1 MLLRSFFGSSLLL
14 LAGPSVLAGPLVC
27 TTSVEAPPPGSGGA
41 PVEVTVC
48 HPTETTSE
56 LVNRRFYTWT
66 SPMARGVDPLHQL
79 TDVLGIAVGG
89 IEGNRFMGF
98 GFPDQTLIWDGSALQ
113 NTTGALLEEQSPPLP
128 MRTMD
133 ISSGF
138 NGSLAAT
145 ETIEAVPDA
154 PSRRSL
160 PRRDSPVVTLS
171 PWGSSN
177 LVNAANS

>member
-27 TTSVEAPPPGSGGA
+27 TTTVESPMSGSGGGA

-56 LVNRRFYTWT
+56 LVNRRLYTWT
-66 SPMARGVDPLHQL
+66 SPMARGVEPLHQL

-154 PSRRSL
+154 PSSDHF
-160 PRRDSPVVTLS
+160 PGVTPL
-171 PWGSSN
+171 W
-177 LVNAANS
+177 

>member
-1 MLLRSFFGSSLLL
+1 MLLRSFFRSSLLL
-14 LAGPSVLAGPLVC
+14 LAGPSVMAGPLVC
-27 TTSVEAPPPGSGGA
+27 ITSVEAPPLGSGSA

-56 LVNRRFYTWT
+56 LINRRFFTWT

-128 MRTMD
+128 MRTQD

-138 NGSLAAT
+138 NGSLAVT
-145 ETIEAVPDA
+145 EAIEAVPDA
-154 PSRRSL
+154 PTADHF
-160 PRRDSPVVTLS
+160 PDVTPL
-171 PWGSSN
+171 W
-177 LVNAANS
+177 

>member
-1 MLLRSFFGSSLLL
+1 M
-14 LAGPSVLAGPLVC
+14 
-27 TTSVEAPPPGSGGA
+27 
-41 PVEVTVC
+41 C

-113 NTTGALLEEQSPPLP
+113 NTTGALLEEQSPPLL

-154 PSRRSL
+154 PSGDHF
-160 PRRDSPVVTLS
+160 PGVTPL
-171 PWGSSN
+171 W
-177 LVNAANS
+177 

>member
-1 MLLRSFFGSSLLL
+1 MLL
-14 LAGPSVLAGPLVC
+14 LAGPSLLAGPLVC
-27 TTSVEAPPPGSGGA
+27 TTNVEAPMPVSGGA

-89 IEGNRFMGF
+89 IEGNRVMGF

-128 MRTMD
+128 MQTLD

-145 ETIEAVPDA
+145 DSIDAVLDA
-154 PSRRSL
+154 PRVDHF
-160 PRRDSPVVTLS
+160 PDVTPL
-171 PWGSSN
+171 W
-177 LVNAANS
+177 

>member
-1 MLLRSFFGSSLLL
+1 MLLRSFLGSSLLL

-27 TTSVEAPPPGSGGA
+27 TTSVEAPQPGSGSA

-48 HPTETTSE
+48 SPTETTSE
-56 LVNRRFYTWT
+56 LINHRFYTWT

-89 IEGNRFMGF
+89 IEGNWFMGF
-98 GFPDQTLIWDGSALQ
+98 GFPDQTLVWDGSALQ
-113 NTTGALLEEQSPPLP
+113 NTTVALLEEQSPPLP
-128 MRTMD
+128 MRTLD

-145 ETIEAVPDA
+145 ETIEAVSDA
-154 PSRRSL
+154 PSADHFRGVPPL
-160 PRRDSPVVTLS
+160 
-171 PWGSSN
+171 W
-177 LVNAANS
+177 

>member
-27 TTSVEAPPPGSGGA
+27 TTSVEAPPPGGGA

-79 TDVLGIAVGG
+79 TDFLGIAVGG
-89 IEGNRFMGF
+89 IEGNRVMGF

-145 ETIEAVPDA
+145 ETIEAVQDA
-154 PSRRSL
+154 PSDDHF
-160 PRRDSPVVTLS
+160 PGVTPL
-171 PWGSSN
+171 W
-177 LVNAANS
+177 

>member
-1 MLLRSFFGSSLLL
+1 VLLRSFFGSSLLL

-27 TTSVEAPPPGSGGA
+27 TTS
-41 PVEVTVC
+41 
-48 HPTETTSE
+48 E
-56 LVNRRFYTWT
+56 LVNRRFTPGPRPWPGAWT
-66 SPMARGVDPLHQL
+66 PLHQL
-79 TDVLGIAVGG
+79 TDFLGIAVGG
-89 IEGNRFMGF
+89 IEGNRVMGF

-113 NTTGALLEEQSPPLP
+113 NTTGALLEEQSPSLP

-154 PSRRSL
+154 PSSDHF
-160 PRRDSPVVTLS
+160 PGVTPL
-171 PWGSSN
+171 W
-177 LVNAANS
+177 

>member
-1 MLLRSFFGSSLLL
+1 MLLLSFFRSGLLL
-14 LAGPSVLAGPLVC
+14 LVGPSVLAGPLVC
-27 TTSVEAPPPGSGGA
+27 TSSVEAPPSGSGYV

-48 HPTETTSE
+48 HPTETNGE
-56 LVNRRFYTWT
+56 LINRRFYTWT
-66 SPMARGVDPLHQL
+66 SPMARGVDPMHQL

-128 MRTMD
+128 MRILD

-145 ETIEAVPDA
+145 DSIEAVPDV
-154 PSRRSL
+154 
-160 PRRDSPVVTLS
+160 PRVDHFPDVTPL
-171 PWGSSN
+171 W
-177 LVNAANS
+177 

>member
-1 MLLRSFFGSSLLL
+1 MLLHSFFRSGLLL

-27 TTSVEAPPPGSGGA
+27 TTSVEAPPPDRGFA

-56 LVNRRFYTWT
+56 LINRRVFTWT

-79 TDVLGIAVGG
+79 TDVLGIAVGSM
-89 IEGNRFMGF
+89 EGNRVMGL
-98 GFPDQTLIWDGSALQ
+98 GFPDQTLVWDGSALQ

-128 MRTMD
+128 VRTLD

-138 NGSLAAT
+138 DSSLAAT
-145 ETIEAVPDA
+145 QSDEAIP
-154 PSRRSL
+154 
-160 PRRDSPVVTLS
+160 
-171 PWGSSN
+171 GSSAPDDFPDVTP
-177 LVNAANS
+177 LW